1 MAGNIVRWEPLRELV
16 SLREAMD
23 RLFEESVVG
32 PRWTSLWSS
41 ENGDTLAMGV
51 LENDEAFVV
60 TAPVPGVKPEEV
72 DITVTGNTLLIK
84 GETKAEQKEEK
95 GNYLHQEV
103 RYGSFQRSMTLP
115 LDVQGD
121 KAEAVFENGVLT
133 LTLPKA
139 EAVKPKSIKINIK

>member
-1 MAGNIVRWEPLRELV
+1 
-16 SLREAMD
+16 MD
-23 RLFEESVVG
+23 
-32 PRWTSLWSS
+32 
-41 ENGDTLAMGV
+41 V